1 MAFIAIH
8 VPGTDTTEGYW
19 ALLDAASGEMLGPE
33 YRFESQERAEE
44 MADSM
49 NGVELDEK
57 G

>member
-1 MAFIAIH
+1 
-8 VPGTDTTEGYW
+8 
-19 ALLDAASGEMLGPE
+19 MLGPE

-57 G
+57 S

>member
-8 VPGTDTTEGYW
+8 VPGTDTTESYW
-19 ALLDAASGEMLGPE
+19 GLLDAASGEMLGPE

-57 G
+57 S